1 MNDSISFGMGAALFG
16 SLSYVC
22 IRLFNKRPDD
32 NVSAVL
38 SCLAACEMVKNN
50 LRRQYY
56 LL

>member
-1 MNDSISFGMGAALFG
+1 MGAALFG

-22 IRLFNKRPDD
+22 IRLFNNRPDD
-32 NVSAVL
+32 NVPAVL